1 MEPLKCLFQ
10 VDFLRKKRLLFS
22 VTFPSTSSGK
32 NALSKKSV
40 SDVWLLSH
48 ASTEG
53 IGAKLTIFA
62 AFDLT
67 QKIPWE
73 FDVLVM
79 NKSAYN

>member
-1 MEPLKCLFQ
+1 
-10 VDFLRKKRLLFS
+10 
-22 VTFPSTSSGK
+22 
-32 NALSKKSV
+32 V

-53 IGAKLTIFA
+53 IGAKLKIFA